1 MSVVLS
7 EELDLQVRKK
17 IESGLYGSAEDVLSA
32 ALRLLDEH
40 DNENRMTDEAWES
53 DGIGVG
59 FEEEDSHAS
68 MSP

>member
-7 EELDLQVRKK
+7 AELELQVRKK
-17 IESGLYGSAEDVLSA
+17 IESGLYSSAEDVLSA

-40 DNENRMTDEAWES
+40 DEENRMTDEAWES
-53 DGIGVG
+53 DGIGEG
-59 FEEEDSHAS
+59 FDEEDSHVS